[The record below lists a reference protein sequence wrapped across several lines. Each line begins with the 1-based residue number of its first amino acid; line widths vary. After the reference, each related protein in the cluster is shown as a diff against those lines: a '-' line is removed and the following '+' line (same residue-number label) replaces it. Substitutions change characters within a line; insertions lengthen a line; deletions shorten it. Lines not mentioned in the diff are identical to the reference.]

1 MNQPS
6 IDVDRTNPDSLAAST
21 RSMAEERSTSNP
33 VARVLHAVAKLAI
46 PVVILISM
54 GLAGW
59 KLLGSA
65 NLQWSHLTWGMTAAL
80 VLAIAYRVIN
90 AYGWTLVLR
99 AMGTDVDGGTATRLW
114 LVSESR
120 RWLPGSVW
128 GYVSRASMAKEIGI
142 PLPIG
147 VASMLLELM
156 LVIAAAG
163 LMIVPGLMYSA
174 APVANA
180 LATWGPRLVLP
191 AVLGCVALVAIVA
204 LGGHRVI
211 ARKWHHLRSRWE
223 HLKDMSIDRSRI
235 AWAGAFFV
243 LMNGMNG
250 VITACITYA
259 ADSQH
264 SVPLLAV
271 IAASSAAW
279 LIGFFAIFSPG
290 GLIVREAA
298 FAAMLLPW
306 LPYTESLTI
315 AVLARLLQFIAEAVV
330 IVWIAAERGLATWRK
345 PAHSV
350 LDSNATTL

>member
-1 MNQPS
+1 MTQPS
-6 IDVDRTNPDSLAAST
+6 IAVKLTSPDSLAAST
-21 RSMAEERSTSNP
+21 RSLAESRSTSSLT
-33 VARVLHAVAKLAI
+33 ARVLLAASRLVI
-46 PVVILISM
+46 PIVILISM

-65 NLQWSHLTWGMTAAL
+65 NLQWSHLTWSMTTAL

-99 AMGTDVDGGTATRLW
+99 AMGTHVDGGTATRLW
-114 LVSESR
+114 LISESR

-128 GYVSRASMAKEIGI
+128 GYVSRASMANKIGI

-163 LMIVPGLMYSA
+163 LMVVPGLLYSA

-191 AVLGCVALVAIVA
+191 TLLGCVVVGAIVA

-223 HLKDMSIDRSRI
+223 HLKHMSIDRSRLVR
-235 AWAGAFFV
+235 AGAFFV
-243 LMNGMNG
+243 MMNGMNG
-250 VITACITYA
+250 IITAFITYA

-264 SVPLLAV
+264 SVQFLAIV
-271 IAASSAAW
+271 AASSAAW

-306 LPYTESLTI
+306 LPYTEALTI

-330 IVWIAAERGLATWRK
+330 IVWIAAERGWTTWRK
-345 PAHSV
+345 PA
-350 LDSNATTL
+350 

>member
-1 MNQPS
+1 MTQPS
-6 IDVDRTNPDSLAAST
+6 IAANLTSPDSLAAST
-21 RSMAEERSTSNP
+21 RPDTVEGSNSNLM
-33 VARVLHAVAKLAI
+33 ARVLHTVPRLAI
-46 PVVILISM
+46 PVIILISM

-65 NLQWSHLTWGMTAAL
+65 NLQWSHLTWSMTAAL

-99 AMGTDVDGGTATRLW
+99 AMGTPVDGGTATRLW
-114 LVSESR
+114 LISESR
-120 RWLPGSVW
+120 RWLPGSIW
-128 GYVSRASMAKEIGI
+128 GYVSRASMANRIGI

-147 VASMLLELM
+147 VASMLLELL

-163 LMIVPGLMYSA
+163 LMVVPGLIYSA

-180 LATWGPRLVLP
+180 LATWGPRLLLP
-191 AVLGCVALVAIVA
+191 TLLGCVAVGAIVA

-250 VITACITYA
+250 IITACITYA

-264 SVPLLAV
+264 SVPFLAV

-290 GLIVREAA
+290 GLVVREAA

-345 PAHSV
+345 PA
-350 LDSNATTL
+350 